1 MVMMTMMVM
10 MMVMMMD
17 DDDISNNAFLGQGI
31 LATAAYDYKIKIWN
45 LIDTKAETHSL
56 DGHEDQVSPCHR
68 CRGAT
73 DPLTGVLLCLEPV
86 RSAYCLCL
94 QGWKGQTRDH
104 LEISI
109 ISFSPDPDLHPASL
123 DQASGGGRLRG
134 AEEGRQDRLDQRR
147 RVPRCHRI
155 QQTVRADNFC
165 LQVPL

>member
-10 MMVMMMD
+10 KMVMMMD

-86 RSAYCLCL
+86 RSAYRLCL
-94 QGWKGQTRDH
+94 QGWQGQTRDH

-109 ISFSPDPDLHPASL
+109 ISFSPDPDLQPTSL
-123 DQASGGGRLRG
+123 DEASVGGRPFL
-134 AEEGRQDRLDQRR
+134 
-147 RVPRCHRI
+147 
-155 QQTVRADNFC
+155 NFF
-165 LQVPL
+165 LIFFNFFF